1 MAKEEPMN
9 RDVGRGVIVLVI
21 LLVAFI
27 LSGCTAKP
35 RVIEISS
42 KPISKPDLILPPARQ
57 LNLKEVEW
65 VVINEEN
72 AAEVFAK
79 LKEDKKDPV
88 LIGLTDDGYE
98 VLALNYS
105 DIMAYI
111 QQQNAIIKAYEN
123 YYVLSEEALDDANNE
138 IESAKQEVESQN
150 NTPQESIFNKLNPFN

>member
-1 MAKEEPMN
+1 MAKEEPMKH
-9 RDVGRGVIVLVI
+9 V
-21 LLVAFI
+21 LVAFI
-27 LSGCTAKP
+27 ALALLAGCTAKP

-42 KPISKPDLILPPARQ
+42 KPISKPDLILPPAKQ

-105 DIMAYI
+105 DIMSYI

>member
-1 MAKEEPMN
+1 MEKEKLMSKTMILST
-9 RDVGRGVIVLVI
+9 IVLVG
-21 LLVAFI
+21 LLF
-27 LSGCTAKP
+27 LSACSTPP

-42 KPISKPDLILPPARQ
+42 KPIAKPELILPPAKK

-72 AAEVFAK
+72 ALEVFAK

-105 DIMAYI
+105 DIMSYI

-123 YYVLSEEALDDANNE
+123 YYVLSEEALNDANKE
-138 IESAKQEVESQN
+138 IENAQSEIDAEN
-150 NTPQESIFNKLNPFN
+150 NKPQESTLDKFNPFK

>member
-1 MAKEEPMN
+1 MEKEEPMKH
-9 RDVGRGVIVLVI
+9 V
-21 LLVAFI
+21 LVAFI
-27 LSGCTAKP
+27 ALALLVGCTAKP

-42 KPISKPDLILPPARQ
+42 KPISKPELILPPAQQ

>member
-1 MAKEEPMN
+1 MKTLTIAL
-9 RDVGRGVIVLVI
+9 VGI
-21 LLVAFI
+21 LI
-27 LSGCTAKP
+27 LAGCSSPP
-35 RVIEISS
+35 RKIEISARPID
-42 KPISKPDLILPPARQ
+42 KPELILPPAQQ

-72 AAEVFAK
+72 ANEVFAK
-79 LKEDKKDPV
+79 LLKDKKDPV

-123 YYVLSEEALDDANNE
+123 YYVLSEEALDNANKE
-138 IESAKQEVESQN
+138 IENAQSEIEAEN
-150 NTPQESIFNKLNPFN
+150 NKPQESTLDKLNPFK

>member
-1 MAKEEPMN
+1 MAKEEPMKH
-9 RDVGRGVIVLVI
+9 V
-21 LLVAFI
+21 LVAFI
-27 LSGCTAKP
+27 ALALLAGCTAKP

-42 KPISKPDLILPPARQ
+42 KPISKPELILPPAQQ

-98 VLALNYS
+98 VLSLNYS

-123 YYVLSEEALDDANNE
+123 YYVLSEEALDEANQE
-138 IESAKQEVESQN
+138 IENAQSEVDAENNRPTES
-150 NTPQESIFNKLNPFN
+150 TLDKLNPFK

>member
-1 MAKEEPMN
+1 MKTLTIAL
-9 RDVGRGVIVLVI
+9 VGI
-21 LLVAFI
+21 LI
-27 LSGCTAKP
+27 LAGCSSPP
-35 RVIEISS
+35 RKIEISARPID
-42 KPISKPDLILPPARQ
+42 KPELILPPAQQ

-72 AAEVFAK
+72 ANEVFAK
-79 LKEDKKDPV
+79 LLKDKKDPV

-138 IESAKQEVESQN
+138 IENAQSEIEAEN
-150 NTPQESIFNKLNPFN
+150 NKPQESTLDKLNPFK

>member
-1 MAKEEPMN
+1 
-9 RDVGRGVIVLVI
+9 
-21 LLVAFI
+21 
-27 LSGCTAKP
+27 
-35 RVIEISS
+35 
-42 KPISKPDLILPPARQ
+42 
-57 LNLKEVEW
+57 
-65 VVINEEN
+65 
-72 AAEVFAK
+72 
-79 LKEDKKDPV
+79 V

-150 NTPQESIFNKLNPFN
+150 NTPEESIFNKLNPFN